1 MYQFWYDYIKPKY
14 DDNVKLCYMDTD
26 SFIFH
31 VKTEDFYE
39 NTAND
44 VEKRFDTSNYKD
56 VKRPL
61 PIGVN
66 KKELG
71 LIKDELSKKVM
82 VALATLRAKTY
93 AYLQHDGKVD
103 KRAKGTKKCVRKRV
117 LKYDDYKDCVLKNE
131 TILKSQQ
138 IFKSEGHNVHTV
150 KVNKKALANTDDKRL
165 QTYDGITTYPY
176 GTNAGRVCK
185 TKLLSKVKRID

>member
-103 KRAKGTKKCVRKRV
+103 K
-117 LKYDDYKDCVLKNE
+117 
-131 TILKSQQ
+131 Q

>member
-1 MYQFWYDYIKPKY
+1 
-14 DDNVKLCYMDTD
+14 MDTD

-39 NTAND
+39 DIAND

-61 PIGVN
+61 PMGVN

-71 LIKDELSKKVM
+71 LIKDELSGKVM
-82 VALATLRAKTY
+82 VELVALRAKTY
-93 AYLQHDGKVD
+93 AYLQHDGKVG
-103 KRAKGTKKCVRKRV
+103 KRVKETKKSIRKRI
-117 LKYDDYKDCVLKNE
+117 LKFDDCKGCVLKIE
-131 TILKSQQ
+131 TVIKSQQ
-138 IFKSEGHNVHTV
+138 IFKSGGHRVHKV
-150 KVNKKALANTDDKRL
+150 GVNKKALTNTDDKRL
-165 QTYDGITTYPY
+165 QTYDGITTCPY

-185 TKLLSKVKRID
+185 TELLNKVKQID